1 MQNTSKANTQEERS
15 YKDWNGFW
23 KETVNELGAR
33 RRNERYV
40 MGGAT
45 SHVTE
50 NCGKCSDD
58 IRRYGKS
65 GHFFIN
71 CFDKFFR
78 VVGFK
83 TQEELMTGDEKR

>member
-1 MQNTSKANTQEERS
+1 LSGGQWSARIEKQKTQNLRRANTQEKRR
-15 YKDWNGFW
+15 YKDWNGLW

-33 RRNERYV
+33 RIDGRYV

-58 IRRYGKS
+58 VRRYGKS

-71 CFDKFFR
+71 
-78 VVGFK
+78 
-83 TQEELMTGDEKR
+83 